1 MTFAI
6 VLLITAVAC
15 YALRDFL
22 HRRPVLFYALAIA
35 VDVAYLCLKF
45 VGGLYVLWRVL
56 FELIQ
61 ECLLPLALFV
71 IVMFIGCFSR
81 ESKISQR
88 LRPVRAELSIVAC
101 ILVLGHMCSYL
112 GLYVN
117 RVATGNAQG
126 NVIASIAIAFALL
139 ILVAVLGV
147 TSLNSVKRLMA
158 KEVWVKLQKLAYAFF
173 ALVYLH
179 LVLMLLPS
187 AVNGGANALSSLLVY
202 TLVFACYAV
211 LRVRRAIVERG

>member
-6 VLLITAVAC
+6 VLLITTAAC

-22 HRRPVLFYALAIA
+22 HRSPGLFYISAIA
-35 VDVAYLCLKF
+35 VDVVYLCLKF
-45 VGGLYVLWRVL
+45 MGGPYVLWRIF

-71 IVMFIGCFSR
+71 VVMFVGCFSR
-81 ESKISQR
+81 ESKISQK

-101 ILVLGHMCSYL
+101 ILVLGHMGSYL

-117 RVATGNAQG
+117 RVVAGNAQG
-126 NVIASIAIAFALL
+126 NVIASIVVALALL
-139 ILVAVLGV
+139 VLVLLLGV
-147 TSLNSVKRLMA
+147 TSLNSVKRLMT
-158 KEVWVKLQKLAYAFF
+158 KETWVKLQKLAYVFF

-179 LVLMLLPS
+179 LALMLLPS
-187 AVNGGANALSSLLVY
+187 AMNGGHSAFVSLIVY
-202 TLVFACYAV
+202 TLIFGSYGI
-211 LRVRRAIVERG
+211 LRVKRAVIERR